1 MGKRSFSPASLK
13 LKSFTEADLPF
24 LYRVYA
30 STRLEEVAQTGW
42 SDEQVTAFLTLQFEA
57 QHTHYQSHYPNARY
71 DLILLKKKPI
81 GRFYVDR
88 GAKDILVIDIA
99 LLPEYRNLGVGGHLM
114 RELLREA
121 EAKGQPV
128 LIHVERFNPALRF
141 YDRLGFQVLEDK
153 GVYLF
158 LKWTPP
164 GTQEGEKRSPAAS
177 AALK

>member
-1 MGKRSFSPASLK
+1 MTKRSFSPASLR
-13 LKSFTEADLPF
+13 LRACTEADLPF

-42 SDEQVTAFLTLQFEA
+42 SDGQATAFLTMQFEA
-57 QHTHYQSHYPNARY
+57 QHAHYQSHYPNARY

-99 LLPEYRNLGVGGHLM
+99 LLPEYRNLGVGGYLM

-121 EAKGQPV
+121 KTKAQPV

-158 LKWTPP
+158 LKWAPT
-164 GTQEGEKRSPAAS
+164 GEQESEKRPPVVS

>member
-1 MGKRSFSPASLK
+1 MPKRSFSLASLR

-30 STRLEEVAQTGW
+30 STRIEEVAQADW
-42 SDEQVTAFLTLQFEA
+42 SEEQATAFLTMQFEA
-57 QHTHYQSHYPNARY
+57 QHAHYQSHYPKARY

-99 LLPEYRNLGVGGHLM
+99 LLPEYRNLGVGGYLM

-121 EAKGQPV
+121 QTKGQPV

-158 LKWTPP
+158 LKWTPSGEP
-164 GTQEGEKRSPAAS
+164 EGENRSPVVS